1 LAKISTAKLYNH
13 YYIDRKFERLNLFR
27 QLEQKYGGGRVLY
40 PGSFVHVTPSF
51 VYPEVV
57 YVDNDA
63 EAQQFFANPANYDFV
78 VKRKHYP
85 ELASITFHGVD
96 YQTGIDES
104 DQSFDLLISWFA
116 GFVSLYC
123 KRYLKI
129 GGLLVVNDSHGDA
142 TMASLD
148 DDFQLIEI
156 GNQTDGKYILTDMYL
171 DTYFVTKADTVITRE
186 WAMKHLRGFK
196 YRRVAGVYIF
206 RRIK

>member
-1 LAKISTAKLYNH
+1 MAKIPTAKLYNH

-27 QLEQKYGGGRVLY
+27 QLHEQYGGTRVLY

-57 YVDNDA
+57 YVDNDP
-63 EAQQFFANPANYDFV
+63 EAKKFFANPANYDFV
-78 VKRKHYP
+78 TKRKHYVEP
-85 ELASITFHGVD
+85 ASITFHAVD
-96 YQTGIDES
+96 YQTGIDEP

-129 GGLLVVNDSHGDA
+129 GGLLLVNDSYGDG
-142 TMASLD
+142 TMVSLD
-148 DDFQLIEI
+148 TDFQLIAV
-156 GNQTDGKYILTDMYL
+156 GNQTDGKYTLTDMYL
-171 DTYFVTKADTVITRE
+171 DTYFVTKADTVITQE
-186 WAMKHLRGFK
+186 WVMKHLRGFK
-196 YRRVAGVYIF
+196 FRRMADVYLF

>member
-1 LAKISTAKLYNH
+1 MAKIPTAKLYNH

-27 QLEQKYGGGRVLY
+27 QLREQYDGTRVLY

-57 YVDNDA
+57 YVDKDE
-63 EAQQFFANPANYDFV
+63 EAQQFFAYPANYDFV
-78 VKRKHYP
+78 TKRKHYP
-85 ELASITFHGVD
+85 EPASITFHAVD
-96 YQTGIDES
+96 YQTGIDEP

-123 KRYLKI
+123 KRYLKV
-129 GGLLVVNDSHGDA
+129 GGLLVVNDSYGDG

-148 DDFQLIEI
+148 KDFQLIAI
-156 GNQTDGKYILTDMYL
+156 GNQTEGKYTLSDMYL
-171 DTYFVTKADTVITRE
+171 DTYFVAKANTEITQE
-186 WAMKHLRGFK
+186 WVMKHLRGFK
-196 YRRVAGVYIF
+196 FRRMADVYLF